1 MKQSTANNVSASTLA
16 IWVWLLGPGGTD
28 TTSVQERAACDERF
42 ERAKFE
48 ERLGEVRRE
57 ARCVRRAVWLMVFL
71 TALAVVGLGYSTL
84 FIPHWPQTMT
94 QFMMQWT
101 VKAHCVLGS
110 ASLTCA
116 IAFSGLDLVYRR
128 KLTRHQDECDRL
140 AGLVPLPINARAF
153 NEKPIASAA

>member
-28 TTSVQERAACDERF
+28 TTSDQESAAYDKGF
-42 ERAKFE
+42 ERAKLE
-48 ERLGEVRRE
+48 EKLTETRRE
-57 ARCVRRAVWLMVFL
+57 AQCIRRAVWLMVFL
-71 TALAVVGLGYSTL
+71 TAFAVVGLGYSTL

-116 IAFSGLDLVYRR
+116 IAFSGLDLLYRR
-128 KLTRHQDECDRL
+128 KLITHQDEYDRL
-140 AGLVPLPINARAF
+140 VGLVPLPISAREF
-153 NEKPIASAA
+153 SEEPIDCAA